1 MSVQTNDLFLILLHG
16 YIGKGYEYEY
26 IGETFW
32 RGVFQKTSILTT
44 FTLILYK
51 ELPKAARWR
60 GWENSETLKL
70 EMSWKNWHKFLYSSR
85 IQNNTTLH
93 LSIRYV
99 NFIHFDL
106 THYYLYACFFFFSFF
121 AHKYIEHNGTDIV
134 CLLVCTGIV
143 CMFVCYR

>member
-106 THYYLYACFFFFSFF
+106 NGIKVVLPPFFSLTLKSNTFF
-121 AHKYIEHNGTDIV
+121 LFLTVPPIF
-134 CLLVCTGIV
+134 L
-143 CMFVCYR
+143 R